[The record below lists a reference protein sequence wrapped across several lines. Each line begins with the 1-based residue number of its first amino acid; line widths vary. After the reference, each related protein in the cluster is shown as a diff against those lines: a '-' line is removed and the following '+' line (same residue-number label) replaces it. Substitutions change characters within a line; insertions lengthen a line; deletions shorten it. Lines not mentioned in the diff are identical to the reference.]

1 MLSTR
6 NANESD
12 MVLTVVELASQI
24 FGFTLGA
31 LYCLLSHEW
40 QCSKSLDRDEAKAG
54 TSHGC
59 KSKEVGLNA
68 GP

>member
-40 QCSKSLDRDEAKAG
+40 QCSESG
-54 TSHGC
+54 
-59 KSKEVGLNA
+59 
-68 GP
+68 